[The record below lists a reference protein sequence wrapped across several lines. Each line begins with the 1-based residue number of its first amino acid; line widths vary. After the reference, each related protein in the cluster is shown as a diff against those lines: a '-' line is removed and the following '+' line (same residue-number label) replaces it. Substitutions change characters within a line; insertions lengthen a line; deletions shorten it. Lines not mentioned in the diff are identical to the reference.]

1 MSTSFV
7 SILAQSEESSGG
19 SIISFL
25 FLPGILLL
33 LYFIMIRPQRKR
45 MREQAEATA
54 QLQSALAVGSE
65 VVTVSG
71 IYGTIT
77 GEDGDDI
84 LWLEIDD
91 DVQIRI
97 ARAAIQKIVDDEGA
111 ADVDDD
117 AAADDTDTD
126 ASASSDS

>member
-97 ARAAIQKIVDDEGA
+97 ARAAIQKIVDDDAA
-111 ADVDDD
+111 ADVDDTD
-117 AAADDTDTD
+117 SDTD

>member
-1 MSTSFV
+1 MSSTFV
-7 SILAQSEESSGG
+7 SILAQSEESTGG

-54 QLQSALAVGSE
+54 QLQSSLEVGAE

-77 GEDGDDI
+77 GEDGEDI

-91 DVQIRI
+91 DVQIRV
-97 ARAAIQKIVDDEGA
+97 ARAAIQKIVTGGT
-111 ADVDDD
+111 DD
-117 AAADDTDTD
+117 AHDDADS
-126 ASASSDS
+126 AASSD